1 MPLHPNTRIDNYEIL
16 APLGSGGMG
25 EVYRAR
31 DLRLNREV
39 AIKVLPKSFASDP
52 ERLRRFELEA
62 RAAAT
67 LNHPNILSVHQ
78 MGTFE
83 GAPYMVTELLDG
95 ETLRERLRHGPLS
108 VRKVISLGAQ
118 IAHGL
123 ATAHEKGIIHRDL
136 KPENLF
142 LTRDGQ
148 AKILDFGLARI
159 TQPGESLPVGDNLQ
173 TEQTIPGVVL
183 GTVGYMAPEQVRG
196 QVSDARSDIF
206 AFSAILYE
214 MVTGRRAF
222 KAPTSPETMT
232 AILHDE
238 PPPIVEFTPNTPVAL
253 QRVVQRGLEKDPEQ
267 RFQSAADM
275 AFALE
280 ALSDASVLAYAP
292 HASRKSRRIS
302 RPALAGAAV
311 MVALVALVWAYFQWW
326 KAPAVP
332 TIGNYTQL
340 THDGQQ
346 KTLLG
351 TDGARIYVTLIN
363 SGAEDVTA
371 MPAEGGQPTDLAMPG
386 PNMIPVDVTA
396 DGSRFLLVDG
406 KGVPPV
412 GSLWSLPVMGGS
424 PRRLNDAVG
433 DTAAWSPDGNTLAFA
448 NGGDLYLAGS
458 DGANPRK
465 LFTVKRLVANLS
477 WSPDARN
484 LSFELANSADIGNAG
499 AGLGSQALWE
509 VAADGSNPHPMLG
522 NWHGTSGE
530 CCGRWTRDGKYF
542 LFQSQGQIW
551 ALPTRHALFQ
561 PAPTPIQ
568 LTFSPMSLHSPIP
581 SDDGKKIYV
590 VGRTYRGELS
600 RFDAAKHAL
609 VPYLD
614 GISAEWLDFSKDGKW
629 IAYVTYPDGALWKCR
644 TDGSD
649 KMQLT
654 FPPASPVLPRWS
666 PDGLTLVYFEFPLG
680 PTRPGRIFQIS
691 ADGGTPHQMLPAGRN
706 NQQDPNW
713 SPDGTRLVFAGDAN
727 DASGGNSGPDIRILD
742 LRTHK
747 VTPVPG
753 SQGLYSPRWSPDG
766 RYLAAMTGDSE
777 TLLLYDFQTQRW
789 TEIAKGSFGW
799 LNWSHEGRSIY
810 MKDFAG
816 KGSVVRVDI
825 RTHKLE
831 QVVDLTG
838 FSDTGQG
845 GGSLALTPDDAP
857 LMLRDTGT
865 QDVYAVD
872 WKEHQ

>member
-1 MPLHPNTRIDNYEIL
+1 MPLSPKTRIDNYEIL
-16 APLGSGGMG
+16 APLGAGGMG

-39 AIKVLPKSFASDP
+39 AIKVLPISLSGDP

-62 RAAAT
+62 RAAAA

-95 ETLRERLRHGPLS
+95 ESLRERLRHGPLS
-108 VRKVISLGAQ
+108 LRKVVNLGAQ
-118 IAHGL
+118 AARGL
-123 ATAHEKGIIHRDL
+123 AAAHEKGIVHRDL
-136 KPENLF
+136 KPDNLF
-142 LTRDGQ
+142 LTKDGQ
-148 AKILDFGLARI
+148 AKILDFGLARV
-159 TQPGESLPVGDNLQ
+159 TQSSAPLPTDENLQ
-173 TEQTIPGVVL
+173 TQQTIPGVVL

-196 QVSDARSDIF
+196 QVADARSDIF
-206 AFSAILYE
+206 AFAAILYE
-214 MVTGRRAF
+214 MITGRRAF

-238 PPPIVEFTPNTPVAL
+238 PPPITEFAPGTPVGL

-267 RFQSAADM
+267 RFQSASDL

-280 ALSDASVLAYAP
+280 ALPDASVLAAAP
-292 HASRKSRRIS
+292 QLRARSRRIPRAS
-302 RPALAGAAV
+302 IAV
-311 MVALVALVWAYFQWW
+311 VAFLVVILGLTWGYFQWW
-326 KAPAVP
+326 KIPEVPAV
-332 TIGNYTQL
+332 GNYVQL
-340 THDGQQ
+340 THDGLQ

-351 TDGARIYVTLIN
+351 TDGVRLYMTLIN
-363 SGAEDVTA
+363 SGAEDVAA
-371 MPAEGGQPTDLAMPG
+371 MPTDGGQATELAMPG
-386 PNMIPVDVTA
+386 PNMIPLDVTR
-396 DGSRFLLVDG
+396 DGSKFLLVDG

-412 GSLWSLPVMGGS
+412 GLLWSLPVMGGS
-424 PRRLNDAVG
+424 ARRLNDVVG

-448 NGGDLYLAGS
+448 NGGDLYLADAEGN
-458 DGANPRK
+458 NPRK
-465 LFTVKRLVANLS
+465 LFTVKRLIADLS
-477 WSPDARN
+477 WSPDGRN
-484 LSFELANSADIGNAG
+484 LSFDLGNSADIGNAG

-509 VAADGSNPHPMLG
+509 IASDGSDPHTMLG
-522 NWHGTSGE
+522 SWQAGNGA
-530 CCGRWTRDGKYF
+530 CCGRWTADGSYF
-542 LFQSQGQIW
+542 VFQSQGQIW

-561 PAPTPIQ
+561 GEPKPVQ
-568 LTFSPMSLHSPIP
+568 LTSSPMSLHSPVP
-581 SDDGKKIYV
+581 SANGDKLYV

-600 RFDAAKHAL
+600 RYDASRHAF

-644 TDGSD
+644 ADGSD

-654 FPPASPVLPRWS
+654 FSPAHPVLPRWS
-666 PDGLTLVYFEFPLG
+666 PDGLTLLYFEFPLG
-680 PTRPGRIFQIS
+680 AAKPGHIFEIS
-691 ADGGTPHQMLPAGRN
+691 ADGGTPRELLPADRN

-713 SPDGTRLVFAGDAN
+713 SPDGTRIVFGGDAN
-727 DASGGNSGPDIRILD
+727 DASGGNTGPDIRILD
-742 LRTHK
+742 LRTHV
-747 VTPVPG
+747 VTSVPG

-766 RYLAAMTGDSE
+766 KYLAAMTGDSE
-777 TLLLYDFQTQRW
+777 MLLLYDFQTQRW

-799 LNWSHEGRSIY
+799 LNWSHDSQYVY

-816 KGSVVRVDI
+816 KGSVERVEI

-831 QVVDLTG
+831 RAVDLTG

-865 QDVYAVD
+865 QDVYAMD
-872 WKEHQ
+872 WKER